1 MAKTVLITGSTS
13 GIGLATAKAFAAQG
27 YNIAFNGLEP
37 NGAEI
42 AAEVAA
48 EHKVDYIYSPAN
60 MLHSDQIIGFVQA
73 TLDKFGKIEVLIN
86 NAGIQFVSPVEDFP
100 EDKWNDIISIN
111 LTAAFIATKAVWPS
125 MKVNK
130 FGRIINV
137 ASAHGLIASPYKSA
151 YVAAK
156 HGVVGFTKVM
166 AMEGGAFGI
175 TCNAVCPGYV
185 FTPIVEKQIGAQ
197 MEVNKMTRE
206 EVIEK
211 VFLKEHA
218 VKEFIPVE
226 TIASTILYLCD
237 SPASATITGIAMPLD
252 AGWTA
257 H

>member
-48 EHKVDYIYSPAN
+48 EYSIDYLFSPAN
-60 MLHSDQIIGFVQA
+60 MLRPEEIKALVQS

-100 EDKWNDIISIN
+100 EEKWNDIININ
-111 LTAAFIATKAVWPS
+111 LTAAFIATKAVWPA
-125 MKVNK
+125 MKAQK

-137 ASAHGLIASPYKSA
+137 ASAHGLIASPFKSA

-166 AMEGGAFGI
+166 AMEGGPLGI

>member
-13 GIGLATAKAFAAQG
+13 GIGLATAKAFAAKG
-27 YNIAFNGLEP
+27 YNVAFNGLEE
-37 NGAEI
+37 NGAQI
-42 AAEVAA
+42 AADVAA
-48 EHKVDYIYSPAN
+48 EFNIDHIFSPAN
-60 MLHSDQIIGFVQA
+60 MLHSDQIKAFVQEA
-73 TLDKFGKIEVLIN
+73 LDKFGAIDVLVN

-125 MKVNK
+125 MKAKK

-137 ASAHGLIASPYKSA
+137 ASAHGLIASAFKSA

-166 AMEGGAFGI
+166 AMEGGPLGI
-175 TCNAVCPGYV
+175 TCNAICPGYV
-185 FTPIVEKQIGAQ
+185 HTPIVEKQIGAQ
-197 MEVNKMTRE
+197 MQAHGMSREDVINKVM
-206 EVIEK
+206 
-211 VFLKEHA
+211 LSEHA
-218 VKEFIPVE
+218 IKEFIPVE
-226 TIASTILYLCD
+226 TIASTILYLSD
-237 SPASATITGIAMPLD
+237 SEAGATITGIAMPLD

>member
-13 GIGLATAKAFAAQG
+13 GIGLATAKAFAALG
-27 YNIAFNGLEP
+27 YNIAFNGLEA

-42 AAEVAA
+42 AAQVAA
-48 EHKVDYIYSPAN
+48 DFGVEYIYSPAN
-60 MLHSDQIIGFVQA
+60 MLRAEEIKAFVQA
-73 TLDKFGKIEVLIN
+73 TLDKFGNIEVLVN

-111 LTAAFIATKAVWPS
+111 LTAAFIATKAVWPG
-125 MKVNK
+125 MKAAK

-166 AMEGGAFGI
+166 AMEGGEHGI

-185 FTPIVEKQIGAQ
+185 FTPIVDKQIGAQ
-197 MEVNKMTRE
+197 MEVHKMPRE

-226 TIASTILYLCD
+226 TIAATIVYLCD